1 MISRIGEGEMA
12 KMNVWELLVKVATI
26 LRLPRYDL
34 TDGRVAYDRKLIE
47 EILVEIESMLT
58 TRE

>member
-1 MISRIGEGEMA
+1 MA

-47 EILVEIESMLT
+47 EILVEIESMLN